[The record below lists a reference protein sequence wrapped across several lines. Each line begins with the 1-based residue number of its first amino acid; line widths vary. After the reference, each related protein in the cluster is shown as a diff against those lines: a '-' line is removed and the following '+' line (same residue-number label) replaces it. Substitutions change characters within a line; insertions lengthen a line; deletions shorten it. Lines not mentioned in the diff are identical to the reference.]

1 MNKSA
6 THAKHSGRSGS
17 LGAIALILVG
27 VIVLNAVATFALVGW
42 RFDFTSEGL
51 YSFSPGTRAI
61 LRSLKDPV
69 KLDLYAS
76 RESIADIPELRAHSQ
91 RVEEYLSELASLS
104 GGKLQLRVINPQPF
118 SEDEDA
124 ARIAGLVVQ
133 PVNNAGGTAILGL
146 VVTGPGLREKV
157 IPVFMSDR
165 DSFIEY
171 EVAKAIAT
179 VGRTV
184 KPKVGLLSCM
194 PLQPARML
202 QDGSMGEPSPAPFV
216 VEQMRELFDLVE
228 IADTA
233 AQLPAGIDALLLVQP
248 RKLPESMLRSI
259 DAWAVAGKPLVVLA
273 DPFAE
278 TDQHPDSRAMGAKV
292 SATTYDFPLLRAWGL
307 DIPPDMTVGDMNF
320 TTRIQTPGPGN
331 TMRELNYVAWL
342 SLTRAALN
350 QTDPL
355 TNRFE
360 AINFKSV
367 GEIQKLKDPP
377 AGVAPNIEPLIF
389 SSDKSQ
395 LIQSLKLGYFGD
407 AEQLLRDLKPD
418 GVRRVFAAW
427 ITGPIGSLFTPAIGN
442 ANIVLIADADLL
454 ANETWV
460 SVDPQTGMKKA
471 FSDNGPLI
479 IGLLE
484 RMAGDPA
491 VATLRSRG
499 GFRRPFEIVEEL
511 RKVAEAKY
519 IAREKDLQLEVR
531 QTEMNIAQLQEKMTG
546 GETGP
551 GKLSPEQQ
559 AELAQLQIKVNAYR
573 KELRGVQYGLRQ
585 EVDALGQRLLILN
598 VVLWPVIVAITAG
611 LWCWRA
617 ARRVDHSRPQDN

>member
-6 THAKHSGRSGS
+6 THAKHSGRSES

-104 GGKLQLRVINPQPF
+104 SGKLQLRVINPQPF

-157 IPVFMSDR
+157 IPVFTADR

-194 PLQPARML
+194 PLQPERML

-233 AQLPAGIDALLLVQP
+233 AQLPTGIDALLLVQP

-307 DIPPDMTVGDMNF
+307 DIPRDMTVGDMNF

-350 QTDPL
+350 QSDPL

-427 ITGPIGSLFTPAIGN
+427 VTGPIGSLFTSAIGN

-460 SVDPQTGMKKA
+460 SVDPQTGMKKS

-499 GFRRPFEIVEEL
+499 GFRRPFEIVQEL
-511 RKVAEAKY
+511 RKAAEAKY

-531 QTEMNIAQLQEKMTG
+531 QTEMNIAQLQQKMTG

-559 AELAQLQIKVNAYR
+559 AELAQLQTKVNAYR

-598 VVLWPVIVAITAG
+598 VVLWPVIVAIAAG

>member
-1 MNKSA
+1 
-6 THAKHSGRSGS
+6 
-17 LGAIALILVG
+17 
-27 VIVLNAVATFALVGW
+27 
-42 RFDFTSEGL
+42 
-51 YSFSPGTRAI
+51 
-61 LRSLKDPV
+61 
-69 KLDLYAS
+69 
-76 RESIADIPELRAHSQ
+76 
-91 RVEEYLSELASLS
+91 
-104 GGKLQLRVINPQPF
+104 
-118 SEDEDA
+118 
-124 ARIAGLVVQ
+124 
-133 PVNNAGGTAILGL
+133 
-146 VVTGPGLREKV
+146 
-157 IPVFMSDR
+157 
-165 DSFIEY
+165 
-171 EVAKAIAT
+171 
-179 VGRTV
+179 
-184 KPKVGLLSCM
+184 
-194 PLQPARML
+194 
-202 QDGSMGEPSPAPFV
+202 
-216 VEQMRELFDLVE
+216 
-228 IADTA
+228 
-233 AQLPAGIDALLLVQP
+233 
-248 RKLPESMLRSI
+248 
-259 DAWAVAGKPLVVLA
+259 
-273 DPFAE
+273 
-278 TDQHPDSRAMGAKV
+278 
-292 SATTYDFPLLRAWGL
+292 
-307 DIPPDMTVGDMNF
+307 
-320 TTRIQTPGPGN
+320 
-331 TMRELNYVAWL
+331 
-342 SLTRAALN
+342 
-350 QTDPL
+350 
-355 TNRFE
+355 
-360 AINFKSV
+360 
-367 GEIQKLKDPP
+367 
-377 AGVAPNIEPLIF
+377 VAPNIEPLIF

-442 ANIVLIADADLL
+442 ANIVIIADADLL

-511 RKVAEAKY
+511 RKAAEAKY

-598 VVLWPVIVAITAG
+598 VVLWPVIVAIAAG